1 MNRLDRV
8 RRWLTGALAVL
19 LCSGLMTA
27 PAYAAGKGSGVVSN
41 TAPVKLVIDGEYLE
55 GKVNDPV
62 SRKTQKAYIIND
74 NVSFH
79 LETQSSAI
87 AGSDIIVYSN
97 EFVEGQDRGVRN
109 RVLSKHLTIDESVQ
123 LLPEEYYA
131 NSESN
136 GTLYDFTNRCFDVR
150 VYMNSE
156 HTQYEDVYFNVVDA
170 DMFSEMEEQAQQ
182 KAEQQVVK
190 EQKLVQQYGPAAAAV
205 AKR

>member
-1 MNRLDRV
+1 MNIFDRC
-8 RRWLTGALAVL
+8 RRWLTGVLAVL

-27 PAYAAGKGSGVVSN
+27 PAYAAKGSGASVSG
-41 TAPVKLVIDGEYLE
+41 TLPVKLVIDGDYLE

-62 SRKTQKAYIIND
+62 SRKTQKAYIISD

-109 RVLSKHLTIDESVQ
+109 RILSKHLAINETAQ

-131 NSESN
+131 DSESS
-136 GTLYDFTNRCFDVR
+136 GSLYDFTNRCFDVR

-156 HTQYEDVYFNVVDA
+156 HTQYQDIYFNVVDA
-170 DMFSEMEEQAQQ
+170 DMFSEMDEQAQQ
-182 KAEQQVVK
+182 KAAEQAEK
-190 EQKLVQQYGPAAAAV
+190 EEKLVQQYGPAAA
-205 AKR
+205 KH

>member
-1 MNRLDRV
+1 MSIFDRS

-27 PAYAAGKGSGVVSN
+27 PAYAAKGTGASVSGTS
-41 TAPVKLVIDGEYLE
+41 PVKLVIDGDYLE
-55 GKVNDPV
+55 GRVNDPV
-62 SRKTQKAYIIND
+62 SRKTQKAYIISD

-109 RVLSKHLTIDESVQ
+109 RILSKHLAINETAQ

-131 NSESN
+131 DGESS
-136 GTLYDFTNRCFDVR
+136 GALYDFTNRCFDVR

-156 HTQYEDVYFNVVDA
+156 HTQYQDIYFNVVDA
-170 DMFSEMEEQAQQ
+170 DMFSEMDEQAQQ
-182 KAEQQVVK
+182 KAAEQAAK
-190 EQKLVQQYGPAAAAV
+190 EEKLVQQYGPAAA
-205 AKR
+205 KH

>member
-1 MNRLDRV
+1 MNIFDRS

-27 PAYAAGKGSGVVSN
+27 PAYAAGKGSGASVSA
-41 TAPVKLVIDGEYLE
+41 TSPVKLVIDGDYLE

-62 SRKTQKAYIIND
+62 SRKTQKAYIISD

-109 RVLSKHLTIDESVQ
+109 RILSKHLAINETAQ

-131 NSESN
+131 DGESS
-136 GTLYDFTNRCFDVR
+136 GSLYDFTNRCFDVR

-156 HTQYEDVYFNVVDA
+156 HTQYQDIYFNVVDA
-170 DMFSEMEEQAQQ
+170 DMFSEMDEQAQQ
-182 KAEQQVVK
+182 KAAEQAEK
-190 EQKLVQQYGPAAAAV
+190 EEKLVQQYGPAAA
-205 AKR
+205 KH

>member
-1 MNRLDRV
+1 MNIFDRV
-8 RRWLTGALAVL
+8 GHWLTGVLAVL
-19 LCSGLMTA
+19 LCSSLAMT
-27 PAYAAGKGSGVVSN
+27 PAYAAGKGTGAVAN
-41 TAPVKLVIDGEYLE
+41 TAPVKLVIDGDYLE

-62 SRKTQKAYIIND
+62 SRKTQKAYIITD

-109 RVLSKHLTIDESVQ
+109 RILSKHLAVNETAQ

-131 NSESN
+131 NGESS

-150 VYMNSE
+150 VFMNSE
-156 HTQYEDVYFNVVDA
+156 HTQYEDIYFNVVDA
-170 DMFSEMEEQAQQ
+170 DMFSEMDEQAQQ
-182 KAEQQVVK
+182 KAE
-190 EQKLVQQYGPAAAAV
+190 EQAAREEKLVQQYGPAA
-205 AKR
+205 KR

>member
-1 MNRLDRV
+1 MNIFDRTGW
-8 RRWLTGALAVL
+8 WLMSVLAVL

-27 PAYAAGKGSGVVSN
+27 PAYAAGKGSGTAVVSSS
-41 TAPVKLVIDGEYLE
+41 PVKLVIDGDYLE

-109 RVLSKHLTIDESVQ
+109 RVLSKHLAINESAQ

-131 NSESN
+131 DGESR

-156 HTQYEDVYFNVVDA
+156 HTQYEDVYFNIVDA
-170 DMFSEMEEQAQQ
+170 DMFSEMSEQAQQ
-182 KAEQQVVK
+182 KAE
-190 EQKLVQQYGPAAAAV
+190 EQAAREKKLVQEYGPAAA
-205 AKR
+205 KH